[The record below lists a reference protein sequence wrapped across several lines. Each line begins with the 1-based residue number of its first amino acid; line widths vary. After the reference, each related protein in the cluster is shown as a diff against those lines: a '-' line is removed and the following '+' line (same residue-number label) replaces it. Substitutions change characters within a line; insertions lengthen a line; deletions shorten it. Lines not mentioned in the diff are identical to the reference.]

1 MAFSERLKTVSSMIS
16 KGEIMADIGTD
27 HGYVPIYAI
36 RHGIMKKVI
45 AADISRGSCDKA
57 QANINANGFAE
68 QIEVRCGNGLEVIRD
83 GEVLDCLL
91 ISGMGGLLAIEIMKQ
106 NIPLIEKL
114 KQLVVQPQR
123 DIDAVRKFVHAHG
136 FKIVDEDMLFE
147 DGKYYTVLN
156 CERGEEGEYSPCE
169 YMFGKRLIEKKSAV
183 LREYCMFENNKI
195 KKILESVQNNGTG
208 DNSGRIEE
216 IQNKQKLYEEVLECL
231 WSVKK

>member
-1 MAFSERLKTVSSMIS
+1 MAFSERLKMVSSMIS

-57 QANINANGFAE
+57 QANINANGFVE
-68 QIEVRCGNGLEVIRD
+68 QIEVRCGNGLEVIHE

-106 NIPLIEKL
+106 NTVLVENL
-114 KQLVVQPQR
+114 KQLIVQPQR

-156 CERGEEGEYSPCE
+156 CERGEEETYSPCE
-169 YMFGKRLIEKKSAV
+169 YMFGKRLIEKKSTV
-183 LREYCMFENNKI
+183 LREYCVFESNKI
-195 KKILESVQNNGTG
+195 KKILESVQNNGA
-208 DNSGRIEE
+208 DSNNEKNREKIEE
-216 IQNKQKLYEEVLECL
+216 IQAKRKLYEEVLGCL
-231 WSVKK
+231 